1 MRKPGMVISLIVL
14 LSAVS
19 FSGAYSATL
28 DCEGGII
35 STGDTRVD
43 LLGKCGEPDSKE
55 FHEEEISE
63 RLDQGVRRKL
73 FVMVEDWTYNFGPN
87 QLQRIVT
94 LKNGTVAHIRTGNYG
109 FSKNTKPDQSECSEQ
124 LVSRGD
130 SKSDVLAKCG
140 EPSWKDMHEESF
152 GEKLEAG
159 IERRQFVKVEE
170 WTYNLGPHRF
180 VRIFTFRNGRLVD
193 IKTGGY
199 GYDTKQK

>member
-1 MRKPGMVISLIVL
+1 MKRTGMVISLFVL
-14 LSAVS
+14 LSAVP

-28 DCEGGII
+28 DCPGGII
-35 STGDTRVD
+35 SAGDTRVD

-63 RLDQGVRRKL
+63 QLDRGVRRKL
-73 FVMVEDWTYNFGPN
+73 FVNVEDWTYNFGPN

-109 FSKNTKPDQSECSEQ
+109 FSKNAKPDQAECSEQ
-124 LVSRGD
+124 IVSRGD

-140 EPSWKDMHEESF
+140 EPSWKDTHEEEL
-152 GEKLEAG
+152 GEKLEG
-159 IERRQFVKVEE
+159 GVERRQLVKVEE
-170 WTYNLGPHRF
+170 WTYNLGTNRF
-180 VRIFTFRNGRLVD
+180 VRILTFRNDRLFD

-199 GYDTKQK
+199 GYDTKQR